1 MPDSKFLKSQTA
13 RSRCAAGQFVLM
25 GRTLRAFSLAHL
37 SVLDE
42 LIGADVWDSTPD
54 APTLDIISRVC
65 TQREPGT
72 ILDPMT
78 TEERDRYAHS
88 LMQFD
93 IDAERVTWVAYMDLC
108 ALSRPRTRM
117 RTDGSLLDL
126 RAPYALL
133 VVTYILRHMHGVTH
147 DELLHDWPLAKV
159 LWQYESL
166 REQIGE
172 VSYFADSDEPDP
184 EPTPEET
191 ESQKRHDA
199 LAARILEQ
207 ADSAHAKATTPAE
220 HQAADAEMS
229 RLLALA
235 LEGRL
240 TDDLTEIPENK
251 AE

>member
-1 MPDSKFLKSQTA
+1 
-13 RSRCAAGQFVLM
+13 
-25 GRTLRAFSLAHL
+25 
-37 SVLDE
+37 
-42 LIGADVWDSTPD
+42 
-54 APTLDIISRVC
+54 
-65 TQREPGT
+65 
-72 ILDPMT
+72 
-78 TEERDRYAHS
+78 
-88 LMQFD
+88 
-93 IDAERVTWVAYMDLC
+93 
-108 ALSRPRTRM
+108 
-117 RTDGSLLDL
+117 
-126 RAPYALL
+126 
-133 VVTYILRHMHGVTH
+133 MHGVTH

-191 ESQKRHDA
+191 ESHARHDA

-207 ADSAHAKATTPAE
+207 TDAAHAKATTPAE

-240 TDDLTEIPENK
+240 SDDLTEIPE
-251 AE
+251 EVTP